1 MTQPLQILAFKL
13 GYVGDV
19 DMSRVVRLVNVSP
32 TNIHLTIGDPVPNIG
47 EPDIYGFV
55 YSKDSLFRVFPVTG
69 NGVVKVGINLAPV
82 EGNFYTHTNGHDS
95 IIITLYQTEEICEKA
110 GRTREEYI
118 AQTIVTE
125 ILWFQYKT
133 RKPDSDYNDL
143 FHQDTRGCIFDFV
156 LHKPDKVHKLRTGQI
171 DSMCKGKLVA
181 ANVPES
187 VVKATEKILAGIRR
201 LTFFGSLARSM
212 QNPLFSFVFG
222 GLLFGL
228 IINTISS
235 WALGEF
241 DSSSDY
247 YVVGILFFLVLALAV
262 GNYIW
267 WIISSTKPT

>member
-1 MTQPLQILAFKL
+1 MTHPLEILVFKL

-19 DMSRVVRLVNVSP
+19 DMSRVTRLVNVSP
-32 TNIHLTIGDPVPNIG
+32 TTIRLTIGDPVPNIG
-47 EPDIYGFV
+47 EPDIYGFA
-55 YSKDSLFRVFPVTG
+55 YSKDSLLRLFPAMDG
-69 NGVVKVGINLAPV
+69 GVIKVGVSLAPI

-125 ILWFQYKT
+125 FLWFQYKV
-133 RKPDSDYNDL
+133 RKPGSHYSDL

-156 LHKPDKVHKLRTGQI
+156 AHKPDKVHKLKTGNI
-171 DSMCKGKLVA
+171 DPMCKGKLVA

-187 VVKATEKILAGIRR
+187 VVKAIEKILAGIRR
-201 LTFFGSLARSM
+201 PTFFGSLARSM
-212 QNPLFSFVFG
+212 KNPLFSFVFG

-228 IINTISS
+228 IINTTSS
-235 WALGEF
+235 LALGEF

-247 YVVGILFFLVLALAV
+247 YVVGILLFLVLAFAV

-267 WIISSTKPT
+267 WIVSSTKAT